1 MRMPTFIL
9 AVVVLTLVMAVAAWY
24 AVASVNISGMM
35 GTDFKA
41 AEVIRERCP
50 FHLVPP
56 EWVAGKDETDKL
68 LNWPISETK
77 ARLGLLLAVWVLSVA
92 GFTRLSV
99 RSPRHEQAA

>member
-1 MRMPTFIL
+1 MPTFIL
-9 AVVVLTLVMAVAAWY
+9 AVVLLTLVMAVAAWY
-24 AVASVNISGMM
+24 AVASVNISGMV

-41 AEVIRERCP
+41 AEVIGERCP

-56 EWVAGKDETDKL
+56 KWVAGKDEADKL

-92 GFTRLSV
+92 GFTRFSI